1 MVFYCYD
8 LFRLP
13 KLILQD
19 KLYKCQQ
26 LRKRI
31 TDKRNDIYDVRAVVM
46 NGASVRS
53 GNIANRVERVV
64 EMMNDL
70 ADFYTRKVEETEES
84 ERRITELIDRI
95 SDSEER
101 MVLFLHYVE
110 GKTFLEI
117 GDALHLSERT
127 VWNRH
132 SCAIGRLCDSG

>member
-1 MVFYCYD
+1 MN
-8 LFRLP
+8 RQEIIR
-13 KLILQD
+13 ILKQYSG
-19 KLYKCQQ
+19 LHLECQQ